1 VGAAT
6 HDAPTCHH
14 LHPPATP
21 VTTYDQKALVRYAVV
36 AVMLAAAL
44 GWTLYLVR
52 DALLIIYISALIAI
66 GFSPIV
72 EAAEHRSAGWRYR
85 LPRWAAILGIYCCIL
100 GILVGVGLL
109 VFPPLVQQTR
119 ALWTAL
125 PSLIERG
132 QEWLIARGILQPGTS
147 PTDVIRQSPV
157 GGSDA
162 VSTVVSAVSGLIGG
176 IFGAV
181 TILILSFYML
191 TDSRQIVHAFVRLFP
206 RNERPRV
213 EDACHRVT
221 TKVSAWLGGQLL
233 LAGII
238 GVTAAIGLWLLDIP
252 YFYVLALIAGVGEMI
267 PVVGPVL
274 SAIPAVAV
282 AVATTSPTRALFVI
296 LFFFLQQQLENH
308 ILVPKIM
315 ARQVG
320 VSPVFVISALLIGGS
335 LLGVMGAILAVPTA
349 AILQVLLEEWAS
361 GENGNSVDQRHEAE
375 DRR

>member
-1 VGAAT
+1 
-6 HDAPTCHH
+6 
-14 LHPPATP
+14 
-21 VTTYDQKALVRYAVV
+21 VTTRDQKAIIRYALV
-36 AVMLAAAL
+36 AAVAAAAF
-44 GWTLYLVR
+44 GWALYLVR
-52 DALLIIYISALIAI
+52 DALLLIYISALIAI
-66 GFSPIV
+66 GLSPLV
-72 EAAEHRSAGWRYR
+72 EAAEHRSATWRYR
-85 LPRWAAILGIYCCIL
+85 VPRWAAILGIYCCIL

-109 VFPPLVQQTR
+109 VIPPLVQQTR

-157 GGSDA
+157 GSSDA
-162 VSTVVSAVSGLIGG
+162 VSTVVSAVWGLIGG

-191 TDSRQIVHAFVRLFP
+191 TDSRHIVRAFVRLFP
-206 RNERPRV
+206 RSERPRV

-238 GVTAAIGLWLLDIP
+238 GVTAAIGLWLLDVP
-252 YFYVLALIAGVGEMI
+252 YFYVLALIAGIGEMI

-274 SAIPAVAV
+274 SAIPAIAV
-282 AVATTSPTRALFVI
+282 ALAASPARALFVI
-296 LFFFLQQQLENH
+296 LFFFLQQQFENH

-320 VSPVFVISALLIGGS
+320 VSPVFVIAALLIGGS
-335 LLGVMGAILAVPTA
+335 LLGVVGAILAVPTA
-349 AILQVLLEEWAS
+349 AIVQVLLEEWAA
-361 GENGNSVDQRHEAE
+361 GENGGGVQKQETGESR
-375 DRR
+375 